1 MRASPRCCHH
11 PLAEIAA
18 RQARARGLEL
28 GKLASLEKLQLNG
41 NRFSGALPIEILRM
55 KARGHKVILSANN
68 PGFTLPHD
76 VDELGYEFEELDLMN
91 CSLRGKLPPEIGDL
105 IQVGRTG
112 LYVKKT

>member
-1 MRASPRCCHH
+1 M
-11 PLAEIAA
+11 
-18 RQARARGLEL
+18 G
-28 GKLASLEKLQLNG
+28 NG

-76 VDELGYEFEELDLMN
+76 VAELGYEFEELDLMN

>member
-1 MRASPRCCHH
+1 M
-11 PLAEIAA
+11 
-18 RQARARGLEL
+18 
-28 GKLASLEKLQLNG
+28 
-41 NRFSGALPIEILRM
+41 
-55 KARGHKVILSANN
+55 LSANN

-112 LYVKKT
+112 LYVKKP